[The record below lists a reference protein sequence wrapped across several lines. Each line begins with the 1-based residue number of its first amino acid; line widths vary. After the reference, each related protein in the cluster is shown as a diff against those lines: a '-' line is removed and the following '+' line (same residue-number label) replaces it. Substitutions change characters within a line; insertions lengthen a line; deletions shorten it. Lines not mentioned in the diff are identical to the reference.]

1 MQLSDPRQIQR
12 SVQPITLLE
21 LFLRGKGIVTGLS
34 MLNLQFKKLADQQ
47 WQNTLVPLVK
57 IIGQLVYPFLNIRME
72 DDENEF
78 IKILTFSLT

>member
-1 MQLSDPRQIQR
+1 MNRESSLQRLATLQLSDPRHIQR

-34 MLNLQFKKLADQQ
+34 MLNLQFKKLIDQQ

-57 IIGQLVYPFLNIRME
+57 VIGQLVYPFY
-72 DDENEF
+72 EN
-78 IKILTFSLT
+78 